1 MIKVIGLGPG
11 SSSHQTPE
19 AKDALLWADVIVG
32 YKTYIDLITPDLL
45 QDKEILSTGM
55 KREIDR
61 CEAAINEALKG
72 RKTVIVS
79 SGDPGIYGMAGLVLE
94 LVHNRG
100 LDNRLDVEIVP
111 GIPALCAAAA
121 LLGAPLMHDFAV
133 ISLSDLL
140 TPWELIKKR
149 LLAALRADFVIVI
162 YNPRSKKR
170 VSQFHEVM
178 ELVIDKRGKDTP
190 VGVVK
195 NASRPGETVSATVAE
210 RVDET
215 DIDMLTILVIGNSS
229 TKITGNRM
237 ITPRGYMEKYR
248 S

>member
-1 MIKVIGLGPG
+1 MIKVVGLGPG
-11 SSSHQTPE
+11 GASHQTPE
-19 AKDALLWADVIVG
+19 AKKALAWADVIVG
-32 YKTYIDLITPDLL
+32 YRTYIDLISSDLL
-45 QDKEILSTGM
+45 QDREILSTGM
-55 KREIDR
+55 KKEIDR
-61 CEAAINEALKG
+61 CEAAINESLKG
-72 RKTVIVS
+72 KKTVIVS

-100 LDNRLDVEIVP
+100 LDSRINVEILP
-111 GIPALCAAAA
+111 GIPALCAAAS

-170 VSQFHEVM
+170 VRQFHEVIKLII
-178 ELVIDKRGKDTP
+178 EERGKDTP
-190 VGVVK
+190 VGIVK
-195 NASRPGETVSATVAE
+195 NASRPGETVSTTIASHI
-210 RVDET
+210 DET
-215 DIDMLTILVIGNSS
+215 MVDMLTILVIGSSS
-229 TKITGNRM
+229 TQITGNRM

-248 S
+248 P